1 LLDAYE
7 LAGQS
12 VVGLKETPGGEVHH
26 FGCATG
32 VWTGGEGMLSV
43 TEFSEKPDLEY
54 AREHLRVEGLPE
66 DAFLTVFGQYVLSPK
81 IFEYLD
87 ENIKGN
93 IRERGEYQLTSCLDR
108 LRKEEGMNGYL
119 VKGRRFDIGNPDS
132 YLQSLVEFRKSGMRQ
147 SAISGA

>member
-1 LLDAYE
+1 
-7 LAGQS
+7 
-12 VVGLKETPGGEVHH
+12 
-26 FGCATG
+26 
-32 VWTGGEGMLSV
+32 MLSV